1 MSTKIVPRTHV
12 KRASRDFSN
21 SLFVV
26 FSSLGIVF
34 LTGCANV
41 IPPCN
46 AKNSPPSSELRNTK
60 WELTRWNLAPNSS
73 GEVRTRQ
80 IPQGEA
86 SNPIHI
92 SFDTNGQRVSG
103 STGCNRFTAQLDE
116 DPRGF
121 TITKIV
127 STKMACTPIG
137 SVCPPGSVTQSV
149 CPSGTY
155 SSDSATTATACL
167 QCAAGKSSYAGAGVC
182 CSANFYAVPG
192 ATACTDGGGPR
203 ICAFFAFF

>member
-1 MSTKIVPRTHV
+1 MPTKIVPQTLL
-12 KRASRDFSN
+12 KRLSRGFSN
-21 SLFVV
+21 RLFVV
-26 FSSLGIVF
+26 FSSLGIVL

-46 AKNSPPSSELRNTK
+46 SKTSPPSSELRNTK

-92 SFDTNGQRVSG
+92 SFDANGQRVSG
-103 STGCNRFTAQLDE
+103 SAGCNRFTAHLDE

-121 TITKIV
+121 TLTKIV
-127 STKMACTPIG
+127 STRMACAPQRQELENDFLYELNDYRSIVRNGDQLLMIG
-137 SVCPPGSVTQSV
+137 ADREVLSFTQR
-149 CPSGTY
+149 PNIN
-155 SSDSATTATACL
+155 
-167 QCAAGKSSYAGAGVC
+167 K
-182 CSANFYAVPG
+182 
-192 ATACTDGGGPR
+192 
-203 ICAFFAFF
+203 